1 MTADWGFSA
10 FTCSISRVN
19 CLLLIS
25 YRWFHFNTYMLTH
38 QYEMLK
44 ESKIS
49 DRGINNLFN
58 IKLLTLLRGTHVFYL
73 PALLSSAHTFRISVK
88 QNIGWISVKQNISWI
103 SVKQNIIW
111 ISVKQYISND

>member
-10 FTCSISRVN
+10 FSISRVN
-19 CLLLIS
+19 CLLLTS
-25 YRWFHFNTYMLTH
+25 YRWYHFNTYMLTY

-58 IKLLTLLRGTHVFYL
+58 IKLLTLLGGTHVFYL
-73 PALLSSAHTFRISVK
+73 LALLSSAHTLSVK

-103 SVKQNIIW
+103 SVKQ
-111 ISVKQYISND
+111 YISND